1 MMKMSPIKGF
11 LVLGTNARAERLR
24 KVTLFVVAIVITAVA
39 VTPEPQGRVVFTKDN
54 ELVVASDDG
63 SGARTLAK
71 DKIPKQGLRWSPD
84 GNRVAYR
91 IAASQTTN
99 PKTHS
104 NIVIVPAEGGEAI
117 TLPVL
122 KADADGTFVDGMRF
136 VEESGWYSNS
146 EIFAAGSANPH
157 VAEYRIIDVVSK
169 KVITSY
175 FGFDFATC
183 ASKAKVGYGIEDRA
197 DPQTIAFHVEVN
209 GTQIYSTND
218 ESGARG
224 FRWSE
229 DCDRLAFFEGEGNHT
244 KFVVL
249 NNSRVEAKIDLD
261 GITGEQ
267 TIQVYQGQLFLPNYS
282 GGSIYDPKTRS
293 IKQVQSVVD
302 QFKKRNSMRESVL
315 NRLDGQSADWWEPAR
330 KW

>member
-1 MMKMSPIKGF
+1 MMKMIPIKGSP
-11 LVLGTNARAERLR
+11 VVGTNARVERLR
-24 KVTLFVVAIVITAVA
+24 KVTIFLVATVITAVA
-39 VTPEPQGRVVFTKDN
+39 VTHEPQGRVAFLKDN
-54 ELVVASDDG
+54 QLAVAGDDG
-63 SGARTLAK
+63 NGAKTLAK

-91 IAASQTTN
+91 IAASPTTN

-104 NIVIVPAEGGEAI
+104 NIVIVPAEGGETI
-117 TLPVL
+117 TVPVL
-122 KADADGTFVDGMRF
+122 KVDADGAFVDGMRF

-169 KVITSY
+169 EVITSY

-197 DPQTIAFHVEVN
+197 NPQAIAFHVEVN
-209 GTQIYSTND
+209 ETQIYSTND
-218 ESGARG
+218 EGGTRG

-229 DCDRLAFFEGEGNHT
+229 DCHRLAFFEGEGIHV

-249 NNSRVEAKIDLD
+249 NNARVEAKIDLG

-267 TIQVYQGQLFLPNYS
+267 SIQVYQGQFFLPNYS
-282 GGSIYDPKTRS
+282 GGSIYDPGTRS
-293 IKQVQSVVD
+293 IQQVQSVVD
-302 QFKKRNSMRESVL
+302 QFKKRNSVRESVL